1 MDANLLEQ
9 INNFGQEKEKKES
22 SKGIEVEHPMKN
34 KIKELLPED
43 YEVLGKINI
52 LISTEGPKEKVL
64 HKTFKT
70 KNELNK
76 KELEY
81 LQNMRNL
88 LSYDNENPYNRI
100 ISVESLPKES
110 LKLNIAGDYRLL
122 SVKSL
127 SKEDMFK
134 RSKLYLSILIFKE
147 TQRESIFDFTAGSE
161 CIQLLGKK
169 IV

>member
-1 MDANLLEQ
+1 
-9 INNFGQEKEKKES
+9 
-22 SKGIEVEHPMKN
+22 
-34 KIKELLPED
+34 
-43 YEVLGKINI
+43 
-52 LISTEGPKEKVL
+52 
-64 HKTFKT
+64 
-70 KNELNK
+70 
-76 KELEY
+76 
-81 LQNMRNL
+81 MRNL

-110 LKLNIAGDYRLL
+110 LKLNINGDYRLL

-147 TQRESIFDFTAGSE
+147 TKRESIFDFTAGSE
-161 CIQLLGKK
+161 GIQLLGKK